1 LYLDSLLPELEQE
14 KPRIKHYSK
23 EKLMKMLTLANEKDK
38 MEKRKKDKKEKC
50 KQKMYDNPK
59 HKVQK
64 QECMFF
70 FLPVNPVFT
79 HAAFPFRSR
88 SRT

>member
-1 LYLDSLLPELEQE
+1 
-14 KPRIKHYSK
+14 
-23 EKLMKMLTLANEKDK
+23 MLAQANEKDK
-38 MEKRKKDKKEKC
+38 MEKCKKDKKENEKDKMEKHKKDKKEKC

-64 QECMFF
+64 QACMFF
-70 FLPVNPVFT
+70 FLPINPVFT
-79 HAAFPFRSR
+79 RAAFPFRNR